1 MIKNPLVSIIMN
13 CHNGQIFLEESLKS
27 IFSQS
32 YENWELIFWD
42 NKSNDKSKK
51 ILNNFKDKRIKYFY
65 SNEFNTLYKSRNL
78 AVKKATG
85 KFITFLDTDD
95 IWNKKKLEKQISF
108 VKKNNVKICCTNI
121 EILNHRNKKRKNFI
135 KNNKEITTQKLLN
148 RYDLG
153 ISTIMIEKK
162 LINKILFNTKYEII
176 GDFDLFV
183 NLSLKYK
190 IGYLDEV
197 LATYR
202 LHEKSLSYQRI
213 DLHIRELRSWIKY
226 HEIKFKKNNFN
237 FKYQKFYLLK
247 LMIKKSLKFF

>member
-1 MIKNPLVSIIMN
+1 MTKNPLVSIIMN

-108 VKKNNVKICCTNI
+108 VKKQCKD
-121 EILNHRNKKRKNFI
+121 
-135 KNNKEITTQKLLN
+135 LL
-148 RYDLG
+148 Y
-153 ISTIMIEKK
+153 
-162 LINKILFNTKYEII
+162 KY
-176 GDFDLFV
+176 
-183 NLSLKYK
+183 
-190 IGYLDEV
+190 
-197 LATYR
+197 
-202 LHEKSLSYQRI
+202 
-213 DLHIRELRSWIKY
+213 
-226 HEIKFKKNNFN
+226 
-237 FKYQKFYLLK
+237 
-247 LMIKKSLKFF
+247 

>member
-1 MIKNPLVSIIMN
+1 M
-13 CHNGQIFLEESLKS
+13 KS

-95 IWNKKKLEKQISF
+95 IWNKKLEKQISF

-121 EILNHRNKKRKNFI
+121 EILNDRNKKRK
-135 KNNKEITTQKLLN
+135 TLLK
-148 RYDLG
+148 
-153 ISTIMIEKK
+153 TIKK
-162 LINKILFNTKYEII
+162 LR
-176 GDFDLFV
+176 
-183 NLSLKYK
+183 LK
-190 IGYLDEV
+190 
-197 LATYR
+197 
-202 LHEKSLSYQRI
+202 SY
-213 DLHIRELRSWIKY
+213 
-226 HEIKFKKNNFN
+226 
-237 FKYQKFYLLK
+237 
-247 LMIKKSLKFF
+247 

>member
-202 LHEKSLSYQRI
+202 LHEKSLSHQRI
-213 DLHIRELRSWIKY
+213 DLHIRELSSWIKY
-226 HEIKFKKNNFN
+226 HEIKFKKIILTLN
-237 FKYQKFYLLK
+237 
-247 LMIKKSLKFF
+247 IKSFIY